1 MMAAG
6 KTVDK
11 KVLGIGWSDGFT
23 RMKEGEE

>member
-23 RMKEGEE
+23 RMKGVEQ